1 MHIKRAMLKPM
12 DRLLTGQNYESPY
25 QNQNNTPISVQ
36 GRKVGTM
43 NTYVVTDNSTTTSNK
58 LVLFAMSNSY
68 NRKLVML
75 LVLAVLTALS
85 AYFTISFLVH
95 WALQEFMVTTSLS
108 ALGGYVFYGQFQE
121 FKILQASKILDA
133 RIEYLKRNSVIEKG
147 DYDTSLLEVDLSAT
161 RNAKERA
168 TLFKDFTRRGDV
180 IDLSIIEGNHP
191 DFATETE
198 LIDDKKKGRLLNPP
212 IELLQDGYLRIQ
224 LEPLPVHVE
233 DIKKLQRTYDARLRT
248 SNYTDADKQG
258 YERATNILNSYINKF
273 NQKPVVVAIPEDKL
287 KGIDELTFERKKDG
301 NYVFEGNTKEWW
313 TIVLVNNKT
322 HRIIGAEKA
331 KIKSFISLYKLAKSK
346 KNKLPDPTSYDLQM
360 FEVIPDGDT
369 NTLNLEVL

>member
-1 MHIKRAMLKPM
+1 
-12 DRLLTGQNYESPY
+12 
-25 QNQNNTPISVQ
+25 
-36 GRKVGTM
+36 
-43 NTYVVTDNSTTTSNK
+43 
-58 LVLFAMSNSY
+58 
-68 NRKLVML
+68 
-75 LVLAVLTALS
+75 
-85 AYFTISFLVH
+85 
-95 WALQEFMVTTSLS
+95 
-108 ALGGYVFYGQFQE
+108 
-121 FKILQASKILDA
+121 LQASKILDA

-180 IDLSIIEGNHP
+180 IDLPIIEGNHP

-212 IELLQDGYLRIQ
+212 IELLQDGYMRIQ

-248 SNYTDADKQG
+248 SNHTDADKQG